1 MSVLIS
7 DVRIKIIKFKERSEL
22 KLQRVNMRADN
33 YQPDIVESLEEF
45 RQLRDGY
52 NFEIEA
58 IRTKY
63 YPKMQKVLS
72 DIELS
77 MKEIADL

>member
-1 MSVLIS
+1 MSMLIS

-22 KLQRVNMRADN
+22 KRQHVNMRADN

-45 RQLRDGY
+45 RQLRDDY
-52 NFEIEA
+52 NLEVEA